1 CPLPEALETVESL
14 EKGIKEEELS
24 KRKIQ
29 YRKMYQWISCTHI
42 NIPSCS
48 HQFIN
53 EQGRS
58 QIPDSPAKP
67 PTQRGSVSNNTPNST
82 LLQTDAAW
90 REDLH
95 LAGLGWIVGEGT
107 EKVSILAHCHYVNSP
122 WWQRAWRYGKHCN
135 SVLRRT
141 SDKYDVKRTHSCWSK
156 HSIQDNKQQRSMAL
170 WLT

>member
-1 CPLPEALETVESL
+1 
-14 EKGIKEEELS
+14 
-24 KRKIQ
+24 
-29 YRKMYQWISCTHI
+29 MYQALFVCTSGRCI
-42 NIPSCS
+42 
-48 HQFIN
+48 QM
-53 EQGRS
+53 GRS

-67 PTQRGSVSNNTPNST
+67 PTHRGSVSNNTPNST

-107 EKVSILAHCHYVNSP
+107 E
-122 WWQRAWRYGKHCN
+122 KHCN